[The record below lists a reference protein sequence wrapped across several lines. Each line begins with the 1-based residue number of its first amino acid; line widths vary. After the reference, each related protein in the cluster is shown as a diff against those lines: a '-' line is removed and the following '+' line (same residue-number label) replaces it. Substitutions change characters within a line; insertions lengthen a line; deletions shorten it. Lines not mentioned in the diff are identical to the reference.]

1 MVKKKFVNLGKS
13 FLDNLKIYQ
22 NNIALKFDK
31 KNFYT
36 YAELN
41 NYSEKIIRLF
51 KNFNIKKKKYNC
63 DRVT

>member
-1 MVKKKFVNLGKS
+1 MVKKKFVNLGIS

-41 NYSEKIIRLF
+41 NYSEKIISKYL
-51 KNFNIKKKKYNC
+51 KKEE
-63 DRVT
+63 